1 VCVFFLSV
9 CTKQV
14 ATNCKAPRKSLTSRS
29 ATGGAVEG
37 SSSRSWGSKSVPGD
51 LARFAIMSAP
61 AGGVKPNP
69 PQKHKYRPGT
79 VSLSQIR
86 HYQRTTDL
94 LMQKTV
100 FARWVRELLDESEPG
115 TRLHSAT
122 VECLQEAIEY
132 YLVKWFED
140 MNSVAIHCK
149 RVTIMPKDSIQ
160 IQRLRQRFEK

>member
-1 VCVFFLSV
+1 
-9 CTKQV
+9 
-14 ATNCKAPRKSLTSRS
+14 
-29 ATGGAVEG
+29 
-37 SSSRSWGSKSVPGD
+37 
-51 LARFAIMSAP
+51 
-61 AGGVKPNP
+61 
-69 PQKHKYRPGT
+69 
-79 VSLSQIR
+79 
-86 HYQRTTDL
+86 
-94 LMQKTV
+94 MQKTV

-160 IQRLRQRFEK
+160 LQRLRQRFEK